1 MTKLEKKQLV
11 AFNTM
16 IDIKCEEEGVAH
28 TIFILHNDYG
38 FTKEELIEMN
48 FDERDIER
56 VFKG

>member
-1 MTKLEKKQLV
+1 
-11 AFNTM
+11 M

-48 FDERDIER
+48 FDKRDIER

>member
-1 MTKLEKKQLV
+1 MTKLEEKMLNT
-11 AFNTM
+11 FNTM

-28 TIFILHNDYG
+28 TIFVLHNDYD

-56 VFKG
+56 VFKC